1 MKKKLLSL
9 FLALSMLL
17 TSVLCLLPVAA
28 EGGAEDPLDKA
39 AREAGNVCRV
49 GEASE
54 GKYYNN
60 VNTAVSEALGN
71 GKTVTLI
78 ADTNLSSNIVV
89 KNNETFVLDGNNKTL
104 TTSAAFRL
112 ERGKLTVKNTI
123 IVTRDSSTSEIGC
136 IVSSG
141 GTLTFDNC
149 TFNITSGYNRNSDG
163 LFVSN
168 TGANIAFELIGC
180 KFSIDKNSKFANQ
193 TEKKKIETTGADGN
207 KTTTET
213 TVNKVGSVFAKYGN
227 GNATWKLN
235 NTTID
240 ISEIARLKLGNTEK
254 ATLEIKNGTKIKTT
268 QSITNI
274 TVTIADSN
282 VEATADANLFDYTS
296 NKDAINITVVK
307 STLTAKKQVFAVPKT
322 FSTVNISLEGS
333 TVKSTGTGGD
343 NNALYIYQ
351 NKGAVTVNAV
361 NTTLE
366 SKGHA
371 VQFKETMADVL
382 LSLDGTSKVNGEHR
396 AIQISGIQ
404 SSVVVTAAGQ
414 TEIQTTDADW
424 TCAIFISGHGNA
436 NSFNL
441 TLQDN
446 AKLVSNKS
454 AIKFRNTDS
463 YKMTKATIQ
472 VLDNATIEAAQELE
486 WADNLALS
494 EGKVTYIVSGNVTR
508 TVEKEFATF
517 GDVTYIEAVAP
528 TTNIGAAVRIVGDQN
543 GIMFGST
550 LQELA
555 ANDLVTFV
563 KCGTLIVKA
572 EDIEKAGA
580 FTLEA
585 LTKAKEEGKLKFA
598 NIEATENGWTITG
611 TERAFNASIIG
622 LPDDQITTNFAA
634 RSYVVYTINGE
645 EHIVYS
651 AFDSTGNCRSLSGI
665 AQAALDDINETQTGD
680 YQNATVVDGKTVYSP
695 YTASQR
701 ILLEEYAKK
710 KSHENH

>member
-28 EGGAEDPLDKA
+28 EGTEDPRDTA

-60 VNTAVSEALGN
+60 VNTAVSEALKSN
-71 GKTVTLI
+71 NKTVTVTLI
-78 ADTNLSSNIVV
+78 DNTTLESNIVV
-89 KNNETFVLDGNNKTL
+89 TNGNTFVLDGNNKTL

-112 ERGKLTVKNTI
+112 EKGALTVKNTI
-123 IVTRDSSTSEIGC
+123 IVTKDSSTSEIGC

-141 GTLTFDNC
+141 GTLTFGNC
-149 TFNITSGYNRNSDG
+149 TFNITRGYNRNSDG

-180 KFSIDKNSKFANQ
+180 KFSIDKNSKFATQ
-193 TEKKKIETTGADGN
+193 TTETTDADGN
-207 KTTTET
+207 KTT
-213 TVNKVGSVFAKYGN
+213 VKKVGSVFAKYGN

-240 ISEIARLKLGNTEK
+240 ISEIAKLKLGNTEK

-282 VEATADANLFDYTS
+282 VEATADANLFDYTN

-333 TVKSTGTGGD
+333 TVKSTGNGGD

-351 NKGAVTVNAV
+351 NKNAVTVNVV

-472 VLDNATIEAAQELE
+472 VLDNATIKAVQELE

-528 TTNIGAAVRIVGDQN
+528 TTNKGAAVRIVGDQN

-555 ANDLVTFV
+555 ANANGLVTFV

-598 NIEATENGWTITG
+598 NIEATEEGWTIADGKRT
-611 TERAFNASIIG
+611 FNASIIG

-651 AFDSTGNCRSLSGI
+651 AFDSTGNCRSLAGI

-701 ILLEEYAKK
+701 VLLEEYAKK
-710 KSHENH
+710 KES